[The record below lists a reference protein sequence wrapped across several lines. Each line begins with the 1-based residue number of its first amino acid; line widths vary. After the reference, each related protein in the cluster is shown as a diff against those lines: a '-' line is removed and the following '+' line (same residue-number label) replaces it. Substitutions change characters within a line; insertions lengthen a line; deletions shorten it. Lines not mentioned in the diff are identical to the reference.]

1 MIVGATAGNALEF
14 YDFVIY
20 GFFATAIAAAFFPG
34 RDPTTKLL
42 LTFGTFG
49 VSFLARPVGALVLGA
64 YADRRGRTACMVL
77 SVSLMTLS
85 GAAVALMPDRT
96 VIGLAAPCGILAAR
110 LLQGFALGGEFGSAT
125 ALMIEHSPADETR
138 AASWQ
143 GTSQYVASLVAASV
157 AWLLSDVPGGAL
169 LHVQP
174 FRIAF
179 GLGVLAGPLA
189 LLLRRRLRDAPA
201 FERQEPDSASRD
213 PGTPAGIAIAAG
225 MVAIGTALTYLIVY
239 LPTYAVTQ
247 LHMRPASAL
256 ASVVVLYPVILAF
269 TPLRLRIAQAFDRS
283 RRIMPMQLSCLA
295 TLLVGY
301 PAFMLMTHW
310 PGQLMLFLLPL
321 GLTLI
326 GLDLQRAAR
335 RVHGA
340 GVPGASSRHRAV
352 GRLCARHH
360 PVRRLRARFIN
371 TWLTAYTGDPRSPG
385 LYLAFAALVSMA
397 ALFAA
402 RRRIGKA
409 SGSAPGPRQ
418 RLAFGNRLS

>member
-20 GFFATAIAAAFFPG
+20 GFFATGIAAAFFPG

-85 GAAVALMPDRT
+85 GAVVALMPDRAA
-96 VIGLAAPCGILAAR
+96 IGLAAPCGILAAR

-125 ALMIEHSPADETR
+125 ALMIEHSPDDETR

-143 GTSQYVASLVAASV
+143 GTSQYVASLIAAGV
-157 AWLLSDVPGGAL
+157 AWLLSDLPGGTL

-201 FERQEPDSASRD
+201 FARREPGPASRD

-225 MVAIGTALTYLIVY
+225 MVATGTALTYLIVY

-247 LHMRPASAL
+247 LHMRIASAL

-269 TPLRLRIAQAFDRS
+269 TPLRLRIARAFDRS
-283 RRIMPMQLSCLA
+283 RRIAPMQLSCLA

-301 PAFMLMTHW
+301 PAFMLLTHW

-326 GLDLQRAAR
+326 GLAYNAPLVGFMGLVFP
-335 RVHGA
+335 VH
-340 GVPGASSRHRAV
+340 HRGIGLSV
-352 GRLCARHH
+352 GYALGITLFGGFA
-360 PVRRLRARFIN
+360 PFIN
-371 TWLTAYTGDPRSPG
+371 TWLAARTGDPRSPG
-385 LYLAFAALVSMA
+385 LYLAFAALVSMV

-402 RRRIGKA
+402 RRRVGA
-409 SGSAPGPRQ
+409 SGRSAG
-418 RLAFGNRLS
+418 

>member
-85 GAAVALMPDRT
+85 GAAVALMPDRA
-96 VIGLAAPCGILAAR
+96 VIGLAAPCGILVAR

-201 FERQEPDSASRD
+201 FERQEPDPASRD

-247 LHMRPASAL
+247 LHMRTGSAL

-269 TPLRLRIAQAFDRS
+269 TPLRLRIARAFDRS
-283 RRIMPMQLSCLA
+283 RCIAPMQLSCLA

-301 PAFMLMTHW
+301 PAFMLLTHW

-326 GLDLQRAAR
+326 GLAYNAPLVGFMGLVFPVHR
-335 RVHGA
+335 RGI
-340 GVPGASSRHRAV
+340 GLSV
-352 GRLCARHH
+352 GYAFGITLFGGFA
-360 PVRRLRARFIN
+360 PAIN

-385 LYLAFAALVSMA
+385 LYLAFAALVSMVSI
-397 ALFAA
+397 FAA
-402 RRRIGKA
+402 RRRIGERPGALPLDPAK
-409 SGSAPGPRQ
+409 GSPLETA
-418 RLAFGNRLS
+418 

>member
-14 YDFVIY
+14 YDFVVY
-20 GFFATAIAAAFFPG
+20 GFFATAIAGAFFPG
-34 RDPTTKLL
+34 RDATTKLL

-85 GAAVALMPDRT
+85 GAAVALMPDRA

-143 GTSQYVASLVAASV
+143 GTSQYLASLIAASV

-179 GLGVLAGPLA
+179 GLGVLAGPLT

-201 FERQEPDSASRD
+201 FERQEPGSASRD

-269 TPLRLRIAQAFDRS
+269 TPLRLRIARAFDRS
-283 RRIMPMQLSCLA
+283 RRIAPMQLSCLA

-301 PAFMLMTHW
+301 PAFMLLTHW

-326 GLDLQRAAR
+326 GLAYNAPLVGFMGLVFP
-335 RVHGA
+335 VH
-340 GVPGASSRHRAV
+340 HRGIGLSV
-352 GRLCARHH
+352 GYALGITLFGGFA
-360 PVRRLRARFIN
+360 PAIN

-385 LYLAFAALVSMA
+385 LYLAFAALVSMV
-397 ALFAA
+397 ALLAA
-402 RRRIGKA
+402 RRRIGRPGALPLDPAK
-409 SGSAPGPRQ
+409 GAP
-418 RLAFGNRLS
+418 LETA